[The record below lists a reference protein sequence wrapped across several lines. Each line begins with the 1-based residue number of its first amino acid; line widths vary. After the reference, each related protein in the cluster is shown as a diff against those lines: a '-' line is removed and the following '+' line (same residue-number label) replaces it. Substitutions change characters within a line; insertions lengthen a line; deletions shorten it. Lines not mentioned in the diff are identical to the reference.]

1 MCYDNAIEQAA
12 QPPKIDS
19 KEGVPMTMP
28 NQESLWTDYQ
38 ELLEMTRQCGF
49 SSRIRKYR
57 DLSIL
62 RLLGDISLVV
72 ACDSNAS
79 NGEKPN
85 DTHQNSYEETAVSAL
100 KVPLMEVLT
109 TGAAPIV
116 IADNLCVEM
125 EPSGRRIIAAM
136 QEELRGCGLYDAVSF
151 TGSTED
157 NMRTLQTGIGVTVI
171 GLVSGASLRLGR
183 TQRGDAVYC
192 AGVPQSGVL
201 ERYSEH
207 DPSVAKISTVT
218 RLCALDY
225 IHEILPVGSKGAAY
239 EAGQLAE
246 CVGCTFAA
254 DAQPPIDLATSAGSC
269 TAVLVSLPLQAGGR
283 LAADMDVPC
292 FLIGRIQ

>member
-1 MCYDNAIEQAA
+1 
-12 QPPKIDS
+12 
-19 KEGVPMTMP
+19 MTMP

-100 KVPLMEVLT
+100 KVPLMEVLA

-136 QEELRGCGLYDAVSF
+136 QEELRGCGLYDAV
-151 TGSTED
+151 
-157 NMRTLQTGIGVTVI
+157 
-171 GLVSGASLRLGR
+171 
-183 TQRGDAVYC
+183 YC
-192 AGVPQSGVL
+192 VGVPQSGVL